1 MKKLLLTAY
10 LLVSHVYA
18 MEQGD
23 ASKEQR
29 SANDQDAATQNA
41 NDHHIKDLAIDELIT
56 RGLVN
61 PIWQSQAPIHRSGSE
76 KRYELKEGTGND
88 LLNSYLVIINSPEG
102 RMGINEYI
110 ESKNNGKK
118 TWRRW
123 RIALDKGIGVE
134 YAEETSDNPRPM
146 TLRFIVPQLHAMQ
159 MGDVEKEESLS

>member
-23 ASKEQR
+23 ASKEQG
-29 SANDQDAATQNA
+29 SVNDQDAATHNA

-56 RGLVN
+56 RDLVN

-76 KRYELKEGTGND
+76 ERYELKEGTGND
-88 LLNSYLVIINSPEG
+88 LLNSYLVIINGPEG
-102 RMGINEYI
+102 RMGFHEYI

-118 TWRRW
+118 TWKRSK
-123 RIALDKGIGVE
+123 ITLHNGTAVE
-134 YAEETSDNPRPM
+134 YEEETSDNPRPM
-146 TLRFIVPQLHAMQ
+146 TLRYALIDPLMESP
-159 MGDVEKEESLS
+159 VETLSMKGK